1 MVHLGFVG
9 LQVENAVESSFVL
22 AVLFVCAS
30 ASFVH
35 EITQENDAIGFDVVQ
50 GCPKG
55 LCQVP

>member
-22 AVLFVCAS
+22 VVLCVCAS